1 MFDQLTER
9 LSSAVGALRGK
20 GRISEDNIK
29 DALRQ
34 VRMALLEADVALP
47 VVKAFIEQVREKAVG
62 EEVLRSLT
70 PGQAL
75 IKVVHAELVALMGA
89 GDSELNLRSQPPVVI
104 LLAGLQGAGKTT
116 SAAKLARYLIERD
129 KKKVL
134 LASAD
139 VYRPAAILQL
149 QRLAEQ
155 VGAGFMPSE
164 ASEDPRTIAA
174 RALEEGRRSLS
185 DVVILDTAGRLH
197 VDDEM
202 MGEIKLLHQ
211 AVSPTETLFVVDSMA
226 GQDAVNAAR
235 AFSEAIPLTGV
246 VLTKTD
252 GDARGGA
259 ALSVRHITGA
269 PIKFLGVG
277 EKTEALERFHA
288 DRLASRILGMGDV
301 LTLVEEVER
310 KVDRDQAEKLARKV
324 KKGKGLDLTDL
335 REQLQQ
341 MINMGG
347 LAALMDKLPM
357 GGKIPQGISQ
367 QAGDKQLR
375 QQIAIINSM
384 TPHERKLPAVINGS
398 RKRRIAVGSGVQ
410 IQDVNRLLKQ
420 YKQMQKMMKNK
431 KLFRQLSS
439 MGKGGF
445 RG

>member
-1 MFDQLTER
+1 
-9 LSSAVGALRGK
+9 
-20 GRISEDNIK
+20 
-29 DALRQ
+29 
-34 VRMALLEADVALP
+34 
-47 VVKAFIEQVREKAVG
+47 
-62 EEVLRSLT
+62 
-70 PGQAL
+70 
-75 IKVVHAELVALMGA
+75 
-89 GDSELNLRSQPPVVI
+89 
-104 LLAGLQGAGKTT
+104 
-116 SAAKLARYLIERD
+116 
-129 KKKVL
+129 
-134 LASAD
+134 
-139 VYRPAAILQL
+139 
-149 QRLAEQ
+149 
-155 VGAGFMPSE
+155 
-164 ASEDPRTIAA
+164 
-174 RALEEGRRSLS
+174 
-185 DVVILDTAGRLH
+185 
-197 VDDEM
+197 M

-235 AFSEAIPLTGV
+235 AFSDALPLTGV

-259 ALSVRHITGA
+259 ALSVRQVTGA

-288 DRLASRILGMGDV
+288 ERVASRILGMGDV

-324 KKGKGLDLTDL
+324 QKGKGLDLTDL

-357 GGKIPQGISQ
+357 GGKLPQGVSE
-367 QAGDKQLR
+367 QAGDKQLHR
-375 QQIAIINSM
+375 QIAIINSM

-445 RG
+445 RGRP